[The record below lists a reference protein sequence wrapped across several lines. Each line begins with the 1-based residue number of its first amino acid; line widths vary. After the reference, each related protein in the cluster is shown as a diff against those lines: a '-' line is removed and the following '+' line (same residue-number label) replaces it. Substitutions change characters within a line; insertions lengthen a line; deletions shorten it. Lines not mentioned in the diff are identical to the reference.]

1 MINVADFLLGVVTGG
16 VIAFAV
22 EVYRVWRGDHGQR

>member
-22 EVYRVWRGDHGQR
+22 EAYRVWQGGRND

>member
-16 VIAFAV
+16 VIAFV
-22 EVYRVWRGDHGQR
+22 FEVYRVWRGDRDD